1 MVRKQISDA
10 ELEIMKIIWNAQKP
24 LLFAQ
29 IMEAL
34 ARSGNNWQKN
44 TLITLLSRLMQ
55 KGYLTAKKQG
65 RKNEYTACISEQEFQ
80 SDQTRHFVD
89 RIYEGRVSGLIARLV
104 QSDRLSEEEYAQLRK
119 ILEER

>member
-65 RKNEYTACISEQEFQ
+65 RKN
-80 SDQTRHFVD
+80 HH
-89 RIYEGRVSGLIARLV
+89 
-104 QSDRLSEEEYAQLRK
+104 
-119 ILEER
+119 